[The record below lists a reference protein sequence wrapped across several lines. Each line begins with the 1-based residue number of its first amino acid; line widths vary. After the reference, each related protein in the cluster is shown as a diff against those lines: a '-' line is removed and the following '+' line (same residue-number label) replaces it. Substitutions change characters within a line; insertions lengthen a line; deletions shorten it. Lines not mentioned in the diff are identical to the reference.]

1 MFIPE
6 GINYIPGPVETMNL
20 NFLKDYLGIEMKERK
35 ITDVEIDENLV
46 HSGDFLGIIR
56 LGI

>member
-20 NFLKDYLGIEMKERK
+20 NFLKDYVGIEMKER
-35 ITDVEIDENLV
+35 
-46 HSGDFLGIIR
+46 
-56 LGI
+56 